1 MESWDKVAAY
11 MAKRLA
17 EIKGVDKIDL
27 LTLNKVLYFVQRES
41 CVEIQSRKQG
51 YGALLLHF
59 LAMSIFIH
67 NFA

>member
-1 MESWDKVAAY
+1 LDKAA
-11 MAKRLA
+11 ALWP
-17 EIKGVDKIDL
+17 KGLTKSREHKIDL